1 MTFHSFSTAAIYVHY
16 LPVRSSHERKK
27 ERKEER
33 REACSKKK
41 KKKKTLGPG
50 IVRGAPSTMPEC
62 LDPRISTARLFLF
75 FFFFFFL
82 AATLTSCLLF
92 TLFFFFFFS
101 SSWSS
106 IDRVSLASRPAA
118 TCPLLLPFSQ
128 QEDDTRS
135 YRGMQRHR
143 WWTEVSSR
151 FYLPALLSHSD
162 TVPPPPAWGTSGL
175 CDDLTHQLCCV
186 VWWSNTNATHTS
198 VRLSVRPSTV
208 GWRIA

>member
-33 REACSKKK
+33 REACSKK

-162 TVPPPPAWGTSGL
+162 TNHHRHEELQDFATISLTSCVML
-175 CDDLTHQLCCV
+175 CDDLTQ
-186 VWWSNTNATHTS
+186 TQHTRPS
-198 VRLSVRPSTV
+198 VCPSVRPLLD
-208 GWRIA
+208 GA